1 MNWKH
6 AYLRKATEQEIEEF
20 GNQPIW
26 QEDCMVWDGDL
37 PELDEEILIYQNGHY
52 SIDYMTN
59 VDGGL
64 ALYDSDYDDFYWCE
78 LEKPYAGNG
87 G

>member
-6 AYLRKATEQEIEEF
+6 AYLRNATDEENKELGCEEIWGGE
-20 GNQPIW
+20 
-26 QEDCMVWDGDL
+26 L
-37 PELDEEILIYQNGHY
+37 PELDEEVLIYQNGHY
-52 SIDYMTN
+52 SIDYMTDVD

-78 LEKPYAGNG
+78 LEAPDTGNG